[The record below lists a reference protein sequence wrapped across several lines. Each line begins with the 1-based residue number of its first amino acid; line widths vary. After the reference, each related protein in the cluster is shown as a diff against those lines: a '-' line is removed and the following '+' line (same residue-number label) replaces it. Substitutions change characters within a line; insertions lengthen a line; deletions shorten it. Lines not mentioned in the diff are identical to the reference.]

1 MTENKLTTRLKE
13 VVKARA
19 DNCCEYC
26 YSQEKFATQG
36 FSVEHIYPLSKGG
49 HTHLDNLA
57 LACQGC
63 NNHKYN
69 KTEGTAPVSG
79 EIVSLY
85 NPRQQNWSDHFA
97 WSNDYTLIIG
107 LTSIGRVTVK
117 ILRLNRK
124 GLVNLRQILYAM
136 GENPPILK
144 MIFS

>member
-1 MTENKLTTRLKE
+1 MTENQLTTRLKE

-36 FSVEHIYPLSKGG
+36 FSVEHIYLLSKGG

-57 LACQGC
+57 LACQVC

-69 KTEGTAPVSG
+69 KTEGTDPVSG

-85 NPRQQNWSDHFA
+85 NPR
-97 WSNDYTLIIG
+97 
-107 LTSIGRVTVK
+107 
-117 ILRLNRK
+117 
-124 GLVNLRQILYAM
+124 
-136 GENPPILK
+136 
-144 MIFS
+144 

>member
-26 YSQEKFATQG
+26 YSQEGFATQG

-49 HTHLDNLA
+49 YTHLDNLA

-69 KTEGTAPVSG
+69 KTEGTDPVSG

-124 GLVNLRQILYAM
+124 SLLA
-136 GENPPILK
+136 LK
-144 MIFS
+144 